1 MTTQFRNLVFEGG
14 GMKGLAYL
22 GAMQVLEE
30 KGYLSDIKRV
40 AGTSAGAINALIFAL
55 GYSVEEQRGIIE
67 SKNFKEFM
75 DDSPIASTNIYRLV
89 TDFGWNK
96 GDGFLVWIDEKI
108 EKKLGKKKATF
119 KDLIDANRPELYVT
133 GTNLSTGYVEFFS
146 AESHS
151 NMPIADALRITMA
164 IPIYFS
170 AVRFFKDKD
179 CTVKS
184 SNNKGCHVYVDGG
197 VILNYPIKIFDREFY
212 INDNEEKAKREV
224 GYYARENETISDNDT
239 ETKRGLYIYNRQ
251 TLGLRLDTEKEIAV
265 FRHRERVP
273 SLEKDIEDKNE
284 EPEKIGKFT
293 YFIKTLVSKI
303 KKEKDL
309 EDINKFTDYLK
320 ALVSAGRS
328 VQENQHLHSDD
339 WHRTIYIDILKV
351 KTTDF
356 DIDEEMK
363 KKLIKQGVDSAEEY
377 FRWFEDPNS
386 VPKPENRI

>member
-14 GMKGLAYL
+14 GMKGLAYV

-40 AGTSAGAINALIFAL
+40 GGTSAGAINALIFAL
-55 GYSVEEQRGIIE
+55 GYSVEEQREIIE

-75 DDSPIASTNIYRLV
+75 DDSKFISVNIRYLLSN
-89 TDFGWNK
+89 FGWNK
-96 GDGFLVWIDEKI
+96 GDEFLVWIEEKI
-108 EKKLGKKKATF
+108 EGKLGKKKATF
-119 KDLIDANRPELYVT
+119 QDLINANRPALYVT

-146 AESHS
+146 HESHP

-170 AVRFFKDKD
+170 VIRFSKDKD
-179 CTVKS
+179 CSVNFAKDKS
-184 SNNKGCHVYVDGG
+184 CHIFVDGG
-197 VILNYPIKIFDREFY
+197 VILNYPIKLFDREEY
-212 INDNEEKAKREV
+212 IDNNEAEAAREV
-224 GYYARENETISDNDT
+224 SYYNQENEIISDNKT
-239 ETKRGLYIYNRQ
+239 RRGRYIYNCQ

-273 SLEKDIEDKNE
+273 SSENNQEEKSE
-284 EPEKIGKFT
+284 EELGKVGKFT
-293 YFIKTLVSKI
+293 GFIKMLVSVI

-320 ALVSAGRS
+320 ALVSAARS

-339 WHRTIYIDILKV
+339 WHRTMYIDILKV

-356 DIDEEMK
+356 NISDEMK
-363 KKLIKQGVDSAEEY
+363 IKLVKQGVESAEEY
-377 FRWFEDPNS
+377 FRWFDNPNAD
-386 VPKPENRI
+386 PKPANKM